1 MEFTC
6 DGKNTTLLTWKLNN
20 IVIRILSSS
29 TTPTDRLMA
38 TSLNGIQVQFVSVTL
53 TENSRDRASLAS
65 RLVVDPSAL
74 RFGDQISCVSSIGIE
89 TLTYIPRGILLL
101 FSRFIIDTYS

>member
-1 MEFTC
+1 
-6 DGKNTTLLTWKLNN
+6 
-20 IVIRILSSS
+20 
-29 TTPTDRLMA
+29 MA

-101 FSRFIIDTYS
+101 LSRFIIDTHS